1 MFFRHLV
8 LRAAA
13 SALLSIWPA
22 LAQAPEKEDDLKNP
36 VAGKP
41 EAVSAGR
48 KLFLEG
54 CSGCHGAEAEG
65 GRGPNLARGDRVR
78 RLTNRQLFG
87 TIRDGVKGGD
97 MPPSH
102 LPDDQVWQI
111 LAYLRDLTATAF
123 ENSVP
128 GDIRVGGELFS
139 GKAGCSGCHSIRGR
153 GGFLGPDLSNIG
165 RTRSFLQ
172 LRESLLDPDAQITEG
187 YRGVTV
193 TTNAGGKI
201 AGVARDN
208 TNYAIDI
215 LDAQGNLHL
224 LLKQNLREVVFQKSS
239 LMPHDY
245 ANRLSAPETQNVLAF
260 LSRQSMRDVAPPLI
274 STAAPTAVTQRDSDL
289 IRQSPGQDWL
299 TYAGDYTG
307 HRHSPLNQITR
318 GNVNSLVPKWVYHIE
333 KASHLE
339 VTPLVSEGVMYVTN
353 SNEVDALDA
362 RTGRRIWTW
371 RDEQAK
377 LSEVNRGLAILGDRL
392 FFVTSDAQLVAI
404 NRKTGGTLWQKEYAD
419 TKRGQSATMAP
430 LAVEDRVIAGVAGG
444 DSGTRGFVAAFS
456 AATGDEL
463 WRFWTVP
470 AKGEP
475 GAESWGSLGPE
486 WGGAATWLS
495 GTYDP
500 ELKLLYW
507 CTGNPWPDFYGGK
520 RQGDNLYS
528 DSLIALAVRTGKL
541 KWYFQFTPHDTHDWD
556 AQAWPVLVDLPWQ
569 GRTRKLVLHANRNG
583 YFYVLDRTNGQF
595 LRATPYVQLL
605 NWTTGIDAKGRP
617 NPLPER
623 DPTPSGN
630 RACPSIRGASNWMS
644 PSYSPGTGLLYVPT
658 LEQCDTY
665 TSSAKDPEPM
675 KNFAGTGA
683 ESIPKEPGKFFLRA
697 LDPRTG
703 GKRWEYPMTGPASM
717 WAVVVSTAG
726 GVVFFGDDDGQLVA
740 LDEKT
745 GRHLWHFY
753 MGQLLT
759 ASPITYSVDGKQYV
773 SIASA
778 TDIFT
783 FGLFEPSIPVP
794 LVPELEAP

>member
-1 MFFRHLV
+1 MTFIRNLA
-8 LRAAA
+8 LGIAAG
-13 SALLSIWPA
+13 ALLA
-22 LAQAPEKEDDLKNP
+22 AQTPEKEDDVKNP

-48 KLFLEG
+48 KLYLEG

-65 GRGPNLARGDRVR
+65 GRGPNLSRGDRVR
-78 RLTNRQLFG
+78 GVTNRQLFS
-87 TIRDGVKGGD
+87 TIREGVKGGD

-102 LPDDQVWQI
+102 LPDEQIWQI

-123 ENSVP
+123 ERSLP
-128 GDIRVGGELFS
+128 GDIRAGSELFS
-139 GKAGCSGCHSIRGR
+139 EKAGCSECHSIRGH

-165 RTRSFLQ
+165 RTRTFVQ

-187 YRGVTV
+187 YGGVTV
-193 TTNAGGKI
+193 TTKSGAKI
-201 AGVARDN
+201 DGVARDN

-215 LDAQGNLHL
+215 LDRKGRLHL
-224 LLKQNLREVVFQKSS
+224 LLKQNLTEVVFRKSS
-239 LMPHDY
+239 LMPQDY
-245 ANRLSAPETQNVLAF
+245 ARRLSEPETQNVLAF
-260 LSRQSMRDVAPPLI
+260 LARQSMRDAVSPVI
-274 STAAPTAVTQRDSDL
+274 SSAVPSAVTQADSKA
-289 IRQSPGQDWL
+289 IGQSPGQDWL
-299 TYAGDYTG
+299 TYAGDYTA
-307 HRHSPLNQITR
+307 HRHSPLTQITR
-318 GNVNSLVPKWVYHIE
+318 ENVSSLVPKWVYHVE

-362 RTGRRIWTW
+362 RTGRRIWMW

-377 LSEVNRGLAILGDRL
+377 LTEVNRGIALLGDRL

-404 NRKTGGTLWQKEYAD
+404 NRKTGGTLWQKQYAD

-430 LAVEDRVIAGVAGG
+430 MAVEDKVIVGVAGG

-456 AATGDEL
+456 ATTGDEL

-528 DSLIALAVRTGKL
+528 DSLIALDVGTGKL

-595 LRATPYVQLL
+595 LRATPYVEML
-605 NWTTGIDAKGRP
+605 NWTKGIDAQGRP
-617 NPLPER
+617 KPAPER

-630 RACPSIRGASNWMS
+630 RACPSVRGASNWMS
-644 PSYSPGTGLLYVPT
+644 PSYSPRTGLLYVPT

-665 TSSAKDPEPM
+665 TSSAKNPEPM

-683 ESIPKEPGKFFLRA
+683 ESIPTEPGKFFLRA

-703 GKRWEYPMTGPASM
+703 GKRWEYPMTGPATM
-717 WAVVVSTAG
+717 WAGVVSTAG
-726 GVVFFGDDDGQLVA
+726 GVVFFGDDDQQLVA

-759 ASPITYSVDGKQYV
+759 ASPITYSVEGKQYV

-783 FGLFEPSIPVP
+783 FGLFEPAVSVP
-794 LVPELEAP
+794 LVREREEP